1 MEYYKLLKINCSYYY
16 KFKLIRIC
24 TCQLLSKLKLLIM
37 HCSMIYKNQQI
48 SRALKC
54 QQHYSLNMCVVGTL
68 INTGEV
74 TMRLMAN
81 RIAFL

>member
-1 MEYYKLLKINCSYYY
+1 MYMSIINHIKIIKLCIA
-16 KFKLIRIC
+16 
-24 TCQLLSKLKLLIM
+24 QLAIKS
-37 HCSMIYKNQQI
+37 NQKI

-54 QQHYSLNMCVVGTL
+54 QQHYSLNMCVVSTV

-81 RIAFL
+81 RRAFL